1 MATSGSVSVTVTSW
15 DTLKFSWWVSS
26 QSVAANTTTI
36 GWRLELVAGSSG
48 RIDSSAAKAWA
59 VTVNGTAYSGTNTIG
74 IGNNAT
80 KTLASGSTV
89 IAHNADGSKSFAF
102 SFSQAF
108 GINFSG
114 SSIGT
119 KSGSG
124 TGTLDT
130 IPRATTPTL
139 SASAVDMGNAVTISL
154 PRASGSFTH
163 DLAYSF
169 AGAAYVSIATGVD
182 TSYSWTVPDKASSI
196 PNATSGTFTV
206 RCITKNGSTVVGTKT
221 VTLTGWVP
229 ASVVPVISAVTA
241 TEATAGLAAQFGAF
255 VQGYSKLAVKITAA
269 GAKGSTIKSYKTTL
283 QGATHTDASFTS
295 DVLTASGT
303 LAMVTT
309 VTDSRGRSASRT
321 TNITVLAYT
330 PPHVS
335 EFVAY
340 RCDDSGRAQADGIY
354 LHLTFVYDVALLGN
368 KNTAAMV
375 VDYKRTTATGWTV
388 LQRGSSLEGSG
399 IMLITNTTFST
410 DYQFDVRMTVTDY
423 FGKSTSYT
431 VRLPTGAVVLDIKA
445 DGTGMGFGKVS
456 EKGNS
461 LEFNRDLYD
470 KFGTLIGN
478 GLSVYNDANYNRPD
492 PNETLEHL
500 VLTEGDNAPGG
511 GFWYIWTLFYST
523 KSVTSNRT
531 QLALPYN
538 AAGGLYVRYYF
549 SGAWSAWRPVPQIAE
564 TGTSGIWK
572 YTKYSDGTVELL
584 GTYNVSNVA
593 CTTALGGWFRT
604 AVLQPSAFPF
614 TVYDP
619 VLTPSYE
626 SAGYGALLWATT
638 ETSTTAPANFYL
650 IRPTSATITSGKI
663 MLRVTGR
670 WK

>member
-1 MATSGSVSVTVTSW
+1 MATSGSSSVAVTSW
-15 DTLKFSWWVSS
+15 DTLKFSWWTSS
-26 QSVAANTTTI
+26 QTITSNTSTI

-48 RIDSSAAKAWA
+48 RIDSSAAKAWS
-59 VTVNGTAYSGTNTIG
+59 VTVNGQRYSGTNTVG
-74 IGNNAT
+74 VGNNAT
-80 KTLASGSTV
+80 KTLASGSSV
-89 IAHNADGSKSFAF
+89 IAHDADGSKSFAF
-102 SFSQAF
+102 SYSQEF
-108 GINFSG
+108 GITFSG
-114 SSIGT
+114 SAIGT

-124 TGTLDT
+124 SGTLDT
-130 IPRATTPTL
+130 IPRATAPTL
-139 SASAVDMGNAVTISL
+139 SASAVDMGSSVTINL

-169 AGAAYVSIATGVD
+169 GGAAYVSIATGVA
-182 TSYSWTVPDKASSI
+182 TSYSWLVPDKASSI
-196 PNATSGTFTV
+196 PNDTSGTYTV

-221 VTLTGWVP
+221 VTLTGRVP
-229 ASVVPVISAVTA
+229 ASVVPVISAVSA

-255 VQGYSKLAVKITAA
+255 IQGYSKLAVKITAA

-283 QGATHTDASFTS
+283 QGATHTAASFTS
-295 DVLTASGT
+295 AVLTNSGT

-309 VTDSRGRSASRT
+309 VTDSRGRSASKT
-321 TNITVLAYT
+321 TNVTVLEYT
-330 PPHVS
+330 PPHAS

-340 RCDDSGRAQADGIY
+340 RCDDGGRAQADGVY
-354 LHLTFVYDVALLGN
+354 LHLTFVYNVALLGN

-375 VDYKRTTATGWTV
+375 IDYKRTTASSWTV

-399 IMLITNTTFST
+399 IMLITDTTFST
-410 DYQFDVRMTVTDY
+410 DYQFDVRMTITDY

-456 EKGNS
+456 EKTGAV
-461 LEFNRDLYD
+461 EFNRELYD
-470 KFGTLIGN
+470 RFSTRIGN
-478 GLSVYNDANYNRPD
+478 GLAVYTDADGLRPD
-492 PNETLEHL
+492 PDTTLEHL
-500 VLTEGDNAPGG
+500 VLTDRNGPTG
-511 GFWYIWTLFYST
+511 GFWYVWTLFYST
-523 KSVTSNRT
+523 KSATSNKT

-538 AAGGLYVRYYF
+538 TAGSLYCRYCTGGTWGSWF
-549 SGAWSAWRPVPQIAE
+549 VVPQIVQ

-584 GTYNVSNVA
+584 GTYNVSNEA

-604 AVLQPSAFPF
+604 AVLQPAAFPF

-619 VLTPSYE
+619 VLTPNYE
-626 SAGYGALLWATT
+626 SAGYGALLWTTT
-638 ETSTTAPANFYL
+638 ETTTTAPANFYL
-650 IRPTSATITSGKI
+650 IRPTSTTIASGKI

>member
-1 MATSGSVSVTVTSW
+1 MATSGSSSVTVTSW

-130 IPRATTPTL
+130 IPRATAPTL
-139 SASAVDMGNAVTISL
+139 SASAVDMGSAVTISL

-169 AGAAYVSIATGVD
+169 AGAAYVSIATGVG
-182 TSYSWTVPDKASSI
+182 TSYSWTVPDMASSI

-206 RCITKNGSTVVGTKT
+206 RCITKNGSTVIGTKT

-229 ASVVPVISAVTA
+229 ASVVPVISAVSA

-283 QGATHTDASFTS
+283 QGATHTAASFTS

-375 VDYKRTTATGWTV
+375 VDYKRTTAIGWTV

-399 IMLITNTTFST
+399 IMLITDTTFST

-456 EKGNS
+456 EKSNGI
-461 LEFNRDLYD
+461 EFNRTLYD
-470 KFGTLIGN
+470 RFGTMIQN
-478 GLSVYNDANYNRPD
+478 GLAAYTDASGQRFDPD
-492 PNETLEHL
+492 VTLEHL
-500 VLTEGDNAPGG
+500 VLTDRNGPEG

-523 KSVTSNRT
+523 KDLTGNRT
-531 QLALPYN
+531 QFALPYSIN
-538 AAGGLYVRYYF
+538 GSMYSRFYYN
-549 SGAWSAWRPVPQIAE
+549 GTWSDWLEAPQIVQA
-564 TGTSGIWK
+564 GTSGIWK
-572 YTKYSDGTVELL
+572 YTKYSDGTAELL

-604 AVLQPSAFPF
+604 AVLQPAAFPF

-638 ETSTTAPANFYL
+638 ETTTTAPANFYL
-650 IRPTSATITSGKI
+650 IRPTSATIASGKI